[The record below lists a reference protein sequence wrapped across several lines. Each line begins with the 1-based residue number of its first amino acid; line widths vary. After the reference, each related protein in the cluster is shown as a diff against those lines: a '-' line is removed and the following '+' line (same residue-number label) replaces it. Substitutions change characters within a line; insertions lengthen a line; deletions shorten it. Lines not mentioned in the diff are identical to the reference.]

1 MGFGDA
7 ITLTTYTDYI
17 DLQHQSGNLNTP
29 PGSQVGAIWLT
40 GSNVNNGQKSHIAF
54 QTHLSSSG
62 DISGNVFHGDGSKL
76 SGITV
81 TTFSGSKLT
90 VTGKAIFSNAASLVT
105 SGSISSSGGGTFLG
119 AVIANTVQVSSSIM
133 AAGALTVTGTIS
145 SSAEG
150 GFHTL
155 KSQAGATLTGS
166 LVNHGSV
173 TVENGTLSSS
183 AAAIFGGNV
192 IISKGQVALKTSG
205 SIKTEGT
212 LSSSAGAVFLGTV
225 IANTV
230 QVSSS
235 IMAAGALTVT
245 GAISSSA
252 EGGFHTL
259 KSQAGTTLTGSL
271 VNHGGVTL
279 QGEVSSSGGAVF
291 LGTVIAN
298 TVQVSSSIMT
308 AGNLTVTGTVKSAGL
323 HSSSAAIQGHS
334 LAIQAGSTL
343 TGSLVN
349 HGAVTITNGTL
360 SSSSPMVIEGTVTL
374 TNDASLSTS
383 GSVEAAGQISG
394 AAGCVIGAGLTIAD
408 GDLKISGSAAE
419 KAFKWLGTPNKFLV
433 SGSTFLSG
441 TLDVGNGEP
450 GVGFDVNFYG
460 ESQAGVQTTGSFFWD
475 ASADKLLFG
484 SGSMIG
490 VGLGTEVTAYAVHLP
505 NIDGAAGQ
513 IKANAYITYS
523 SEDLKTNI
531 KTLRDPIEKIKR
543 LRGVTYNWKD
553 SGNHDMGFI
562 AEEVEKIVPEVVYS
576 SKHNSDKGIDYSR
589 ITSLLV
595 AAVKE
600 QQDQIEEL
608 KALITDDN

>member
-40 GSNVNNGQKSHIAF
+40 GSNVDNGQKSHIAF

-225 IANTV
+225 IANTI
-230 QVSSS
+230 QASSS
-235 IMAAGALTVT
+235 VLIAGAL
-245 GAISSSA
+245 
-252 EGGFHTL
+252 E
-259 KSQAGTTLTGSL
+259 
-271 VNHGGVTL
+271 
-279 QGEVSSSGGAVF
+279 
-291 LGTVIAN
+291 
-298 TVQVSSSIMT
+298 
-308 AGNLTVTGTVKSAGL
+308 VTGTISI
-323 HSSSAAIQGHS
+323 S
-334 LAIQAGSTL
+334 
-343 TGSLVN
+343 N
-349 HGAVTITNGTL
+349 
-360 SSSSPMVIEGTVTL
+360 TV
-374 TNDASLSTS
+374 S
-383 GSVEAAGQISG
+383 
-394 AAGCVIGAGLTIAD
+394 
-408 GDLKISGSAAE
+408 
-419 KAFKWLGTPNKFLV
+419 
-433 SGSTFLSG
+433 
-441 TLDVGNGEP
+441 
-450 GVGFDVNFYG
+450 
-460 ESQAGVQTTGSFFWD
+460 VQT
-475 ASADKLLFG
+475 L
-484 SGSMIG
+484 
-490 VGLGTEVTAYAVHLP
+490 E
-505 NIDGAAGQ
+505 
-513 IKANAYITYS
+513 
-523 SEDLKTNI
+523 
-531 KTLRDPIEKIKR
+531 
-543 LRGVTYNWKD
+543 
-553 SGNHDMGFI
+553 
-562 AEEVEKIVPEVVYS
+562 
-576 SKHNSDKGIDYSR
+576 
-589 ITSLLV
+589 
-595 AAVKE
+595 
-600 QQDQIEEL
+600 
-608 KALITDDN
+608 